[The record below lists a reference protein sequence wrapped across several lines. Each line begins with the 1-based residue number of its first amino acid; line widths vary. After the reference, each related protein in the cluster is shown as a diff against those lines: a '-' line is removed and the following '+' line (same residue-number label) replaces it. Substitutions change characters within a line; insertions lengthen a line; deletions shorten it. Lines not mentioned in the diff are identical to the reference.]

1 MKFKGLLTVA
11 TAFSLATAST
21 MAAAAPVAAAAP
33 QPVAGQISDG
43 SELHGEGF
51 IVFLLALAA
60 VIAGAVVAAR
70 GGGKPLQ
77 PVSP

>member
-11 TAFSLATAST
+11 TAVTLATAST
-21 MAAAAPVAAAAP
+21 MAAAAPVAAP
-33 QPVAGQISDG
+33 QPVAGAVTDG

-51 IVFLLALAA
+51 IVALLAFAA
-60 VIAGAVVAAR
+60 IIGGIVIAAK
-70 GGGKPLQ
+70 GGGKPLT

>member
-21 MAAAAPVAAAAP
+21 MAAAAPVAAP
-33 QPVAGQISDG
+33 QPVAGAVTDG

-51 IVFLLALAA
+51 IVALLALGAIIA
-60 VIAGAVVAAR
+60 GIVIAAK
-70 GGGKPLQ
+70 GGGKPLT